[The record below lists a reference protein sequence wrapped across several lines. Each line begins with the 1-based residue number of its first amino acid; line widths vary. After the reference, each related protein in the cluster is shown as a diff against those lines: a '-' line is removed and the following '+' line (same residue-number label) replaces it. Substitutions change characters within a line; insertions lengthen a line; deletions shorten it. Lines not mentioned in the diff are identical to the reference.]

1 MKQFPTPWKL
11 IPHLGKPEAENCAT
25 IVDANEHVVGHL
37 NYFAKEAMENIVAS
51 VNEVHAS

>member
-25 IVDANEHVVGHL
+25 IVDAKDHVVGHL
-37 NYFAKEAMENIVAS
+37 NYFTREVMEKIVETINKEQ
-51 VNEVHAS
+51 